1 MRSVRTVSR
10 PNSTNFCIV
19 IHNHVMKCLRCQS
32 DNYSKNGFQQGK
44 QKYICKSC
52 GRQWIG
58 DRRPRGYPL
67 PVRDL
72 CLTMHRNGL
81 EAKVIGQYTGIS
93 YNTIINW
100 VKQSQQ
106 QRLPTIEAVGHS
118 EPDEEGDRQDFI
130 TLLVATPPAMAARL
144 P

>member
-1 MRSVRTVSR
+1 MQLVRIVSGHD
-10 PNSTNFCIV
+10 STNFCIA

-32 DNYSKNGFQQGK
+32 DDFSKNGFHQGR

-52 GRQWIG
+52 GRQWLD
-58 DRRPRGYPL
+58 DRRPRGYPQ

-81 EAKVIGQYTGIS
+81 DAKVIGQYTGIS

-106 QRLPTIEAVGHS
+106 AAIESDGS
-118 EPDEEGDRQDFI
+118 ELDEATDRQDFI
-130 TLLVATPPAMAARL
+130 TSLAQSPAGCLARSG
-144 P
+144 